1 MTEQIKTLFDYGDIK
16 EEHTRV
22 AEEIANLCLQ
32 FGQPMLAEE
41 IKRKFKIV
49 EVPKYNLEESE
60 FVQECVKHGVYVSIQ
75 GILQEGEGPNL
86 MEYQLVGISG
96 DVRKMN
102 AFIRALKSSSN

>member
-41 IKRKFKIV
+41 IKRKFKVV

-60 FVQECVKHGVYVSIQ
+60 FVQECAKHGVYVSIQ
-75 GILQEGEGPNL
+75 GIIHEGNGPSL
-86 MEYQLVGISG
+86 MEYQLVGIIG

-102 AFIRALKSSSN
+102 EFIRAVKGSSN